1 MRSEL
6 GEGAA
11 RAKST
16 LGEGNV
22 RPDAGAAAQHGAAL
36 KMPHYAHDVI
46 VVHRRRRL
54 GAWITAATTAAY
66 SIAGLFLF
74 ILALQL
80 LKSGAGGLKPVLN
93 AVSAEGVP
101 NLLGFGWL
109 GSYAVM
115 SGSPVAAISLSLFSG
130 GTISDVEAF
139 AMINGSRLGASFI
152 VLFVG
157 FLQWVWHRKSADGLF
172 IGVVALLT
180 AFTLWLPALPLGIG
194 VLKAGWFDSVKVGTP
209 PGITSFIDVV
219 YDPIVERAVDW
230 FPRLVIFAGGIGIL
244 LTAFAIFDRALP
256 NLEQPSLKVERIKE
270 WLHHPLAM
278 FTLGLAITAMTL
290 SVSISLTLLIPLSLK
305 GYVRRDSIIPY
316 VMGANISTW
325 VDTLVAALLLDTPR
339 AFTIVF
345 TEMAVGGTVSL
356 AVLIFLYK
364 PYSKLILAT
373 ARRVTHTKRGFA
385 VFLGAI
391 LLVPLVLFLV

>member
-1 MRSEL
+1 MRSEPL
-6 GEGAA
+6 GDGA
-11 RAKST
+11 SLT
-16 LGEGNV
+16 E
-22 RPDAGAAAQHGAAL
+22 AAL
-36 KMPHYAHDVI
+36 NDGLPSVKAPSHHEAGVTIVQHD
-46 VVHRRRRL
+46 RRF
-54 GAWITAATTAAY
+54 AIWITAAKTAVY
-66 SIAGLFLF
+66 SVAGLFLF

-80 LKSGAGGLKPVLN
+80 LKSGAGGLKPILK
-93 AVSAEGVP
+93 AVSADGVP

-109 GSYAVM
+109 GAYGVM

-130 GTISDVEAF
+130 GTISDIEAF

-157 FLQWVWHRKSADGLF
+157 FLQYIWHRKSADGLF

-180 AFTLWLPALPLGIG
+180 AFTLWLPVLPIGIL
-194 VLKAGWFDSVKVGTP
+194 VLKSGWVDSIKVGTP
-209 PGITSFIDVV
+209 PGITSIIDVV

-244 LTAFAIFDRALP
+244 LTAFTVFDRALP
-256 NLEQPSLKVERIKE
+256 NLEQPSHKVERIKE

-278 FTLGLAITAMTL
+278 FALGLGITAMTL

-305 GYVRRDSIIPY
+305 GYVRRDNIIPY

-345 TEMAVGGTVSL
+345 TEMAVGGAVSL
-356 AVLIFLYK
+356 TVLLILYK
-364 PYSKLILAT
+364 PYSRAILAT
-373 ARRVTHTKRGFA
+373 ARRITHTRRGFA
-385 VFLGAI
+385 LFLGAI

>member
-1 MRSEL
+1 MRSEPR
-6 GEGAA
+6 GDGAPLA
-11 RAKST
+11 RPGLKDGRAFVKA
-16 LGEGNV
+16 
-22 RPDAGAAAQHGAAL
+22 PAQHEQGVTIVR
-36 KMPHYAHDVI
+36 HD
-46 VVHRRRRL
+46 RRF
-54 GAWITAATTAAY
+54 GAWVTASRTTAY
-66 SIAGLFLF
+66 SVGGLFLF
-74 ILALQL
+74 ILAMQL
-80 LKSGAGGLKPVLN
+80 LKSGAGGLKPILN
-93 AVSAEGVP
+93 AVSADGVP

-109 GSYAVM
+109 GSYSVM
-115 SGSPVAAISLSLFSG
+115 SGSPVAAISLSLFSS

-180 AFTLWLPALPLGIG
+180 AFTLWLPVLPLGVL
-194 VLKAGWFDSVKVGTP
+194 VLKSGWFDSIKVGTP
-209 PGITSFIDVV
+209 PGVTSIIDVV

-230 FPRLVIFAGGIGIL
+230 FPRLMIFAGGIGIL
-244 LTAFAIFDRALP
+244 LTAFTVFDRALP
-256 NLEQPSLKVERIKE
+256 NLEQPSQKVERIKE

-278 FTLGLAITAMTL
+278 FALGLGITAMTL

-305 GYVRRDSIIPY
+305 GYVRRDNIIPY

-356 AVLIFLYK
+356 TVLIFFYK
-364 PYSKLILAT
+364 PYSRAILAA
-373 ARRVTHTKRGFA
+373 ARQVTHSRRGLA
-385 VFLGAI
+385 LFLGAI
-391 LLVPLVLFLV
+391 FLAPLVLFVI